1 MSVFSKDHLKVL
13 LAAKSCLVSFSVLD
27 ELFCSEQLVTGYY
40 FCHLFFCYCYLY
52 ALAEKS

>member
-27 ELFCSEQLVTGYY
+27 ELVCSEQLVTGYY
-40 FCHLFFCYCYLY
+40 FCHLFFCYCYLC